1 MPDLSEKNNGD
12 WPESIDN
19 LDKNKKL
26 SNMYE
31 DQFEMMFGKSIE
43 FIFKEEYNNLN
54 LQKEKK
60 DNGQDK

>member
-1 MPDLSEKNNGD
+1 MPQLCRTNNGD
-12 WPESIDN
+12 WPTDIDN

-31 DQFEMMFGKSIE
+31 DQFEMMFGKSMKY
-43 FIFKEEYNNLN
+43 FKQEYNN